1 MIINGVE
8 LKFALYNADEED
20 TKKKYFDELNKMQT
34 VLTSLPDGPEQE
46 KNAYLCGKI
55 KEFFDNIFGEGTGEN
70 VCGKE
75 NDLLAHVD
83 AYDQIV
89 SEQMRQNK
97 KCREIMGHMKSFKKA
112 EK

>member
-46 KNAYLCGKI
+46 KNAYLCLWM
-55 KEFFDNIFGEGTGEN
+55 
-70 VCGKE
+70 
-75 NDLLAHVD
+75 LLL
-83 AYDQIV
+83 I
-89 SEQMRQNK
+89 S
-97 KCREIMGHMKSFKKA
+97 
-112 EK
+112 